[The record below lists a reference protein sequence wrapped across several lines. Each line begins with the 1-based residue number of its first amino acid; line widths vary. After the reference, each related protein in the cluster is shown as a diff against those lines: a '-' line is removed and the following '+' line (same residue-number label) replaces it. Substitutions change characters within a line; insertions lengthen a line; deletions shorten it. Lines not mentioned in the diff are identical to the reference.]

1 MRRPVALLRDFSV
14 LESMTPAAS
23 HPPVFAYG
31 PFRSMIRLCCVLLLV
46 VIVTPVHA
54 IEFVAVGVGDGA
66 LPWDQAG
73 SSSRFVSVEADS
85 IWMWDIATEA
95 DLTRGLAERGGFALY
110 AGETGLDTLRT
121 TALFDGDPTT
131 YFDPDENAAIAR
143 SSSILVDL
151 GGTFNIN
158 RVRFFPRLDVSHRN
172 RFLQEFSLRAALI
185 LPIGDVDLVL
195 ERGLAQFQAPNEN
208 TEPVVDLR
216 FGSVSARFLQLQPL
230 TGRAWEIAEL
240 EVYSDGT
247 VPQGEYVSVPLP
259 ARQATPVWGEVS
271 YEGGNLAQ
279 APFVVQTRT
288 GPDPHPLL
296 HFIKNGDELVQI
308 DAASWATTLPG
319 LQGPVEPNPEWGG
332 WSTVT
337 DGAVRSPALNRYLQ
351 FRVSLPVPGTG
362 LRELRFE
369 YSFPPIARDLAAEVW
384 PRTVA
389 AGVETDFTLS
399 LAAEMKTSGAVQRRD
414 TGFRQIEVRTSAEIS
429 RVGRVLVDDEEVFA
443 TAQIQPGV
451 GFSLNLWE
459 RVLRDGSFVQ
469 IELTAAALRDRTLFE
484 VRAVDRRSD
493 VDDGQSVAYQLARAA
508 DVDVSTPG
516 GGLIV
521 DLDDG
526 GDGGTELLA
535 NVRLHSPVITPN
547 GDGANDAL
555 QVSLSLLKLI
565 EPARLRLEIFGLDGE
580 LVRRAVDTPRSS
592 SNLILSWDGRD
603 DAGQVVPPGS
613 YLYQIR
619 VDADASNGRHHGIV
633 SVAY

>member
-1 MRRPVALLRDFSV
+1 
-14 LESMTPAAS
+14 MT
-23 HPPVFAYG
+23 
-31 PFRSMIRLCCVLLLV
+31 
-46 VIVTPVHA
+46 
-54 IEFVAVGVGDGA
+54 
-66 LPWDQAG
+66 
-73 SSSRFVSVEADS
+73 
-85 IWMWDIATEA
+85 
-95 DLTRGLAERGGFALY
+95 
-110 AGETGLDTLRT
+110 
-121 TALFDGDPTT
+121 
-131 YFDPDENAAIAR
+131 
-143 SSSILVDL
+143 
-151 GGTFNIN
+151 
-158 RVRFFPRLDVSHRN
+158 
-172 RFLQEFSLRAALI
+172 
-185 LPIGDVDLVL
+185 
-195 ERGLAQFQAPNEN
+195 
-208 TEPVVDLR
+208 
-216 FGSVSARFLQLQPL
+216 PL

-259 ARQATPVWGEVS
+259 ARQSTPVWGQVR
-271 YEGGNLAQ
+271 YEGGDLAQ

-288 GPDPHPLL
+288 GPDPHPVL
-296 HFIKNGDELVQI
+296 HFIKNGDELVPI

-319 LQGPVEPNPEWGG
+319 LQGPREPNPEWSG

-337 DGAVRSPALNRYLQ
+337 EGAVRSPALNRYLQ
-351 FRVSLPVPGTG
+351 FRVSLPAPGTG

-369 YSFPPIARDLAAEVW
+369 YSFPPIARDLAAEIW

-443 TAQIQPGV
+443 TAQIEPGV
-451 GFSLNLWE
+451 GLSLNLWD
-459 RVLRDGSFVQ
+459 RVLKDGSFVQ

-493 VDDGQSVAYQLARAA
+493 LEDGQSVAYQLAREA

-521 DLDDG
+521 DLDADG
-526 GDGGTELLA
+526 STGANELLA

-555 QVSLSLLKLI
+555 QVSLSLLKLL
-565 EPARLRLEIFGLDGE
+565 EPVRLRLEIFALDGH
-580 LVRRAVDTPRSS
+580 LVRRAVDAPHNSG
-592 SNLILSWDGRD
+592 NLTLSWDGLD
-603 DAGQVVPPGS
+603 DAGRVVPPGS

-619 VDADASNGRHHGIV
+619 LDADASKARHHGIV